1 MKIPMTDVAAFH
13 ERNGI
18 TPAMRQHLGG
28 VAILAGSIEFWMERL
43 AWRLTGEQPKGKHP
57 STDTKSIS
65 FIRKMIEDAIPKLV
79 NAAPVK
85 ASKEWPPPIEGM
97 LLPADDFL
105 LYKSLLQEWCE
116 GAREAFECRNTIMH
130 GVMLPFS
137 DGSIGFLKQSRWEG
151 ELRAWKSTSFSADGN
166 TLPLLE
172 QAFLELL
179 RAVTLLVGIAE
190 GKVTPSE
197 VFGEERRRALQKAKS
212 IAGELNNL
220 AQLSNY
226 EKY

>member
-1 MKIPMTDVAAFH
+1 MKIRMTDVGAFH

-18 TPAMRQHLGG
+18 TPAIRQHLGG
-28 VAILAGSIEFWMERL
+28 VAILAGSIEFWTERL
-43 AWRLTGEQPKGKHP
+43 AWRLTGEQPKGNYP
-57 STDTKSIS
+57 STDTNSIS
-65 FIRKMIEDAIPKLV
+65 SVRKKIEDTIPKLA
-79 NAAPVK
+79 NAAPMK

-105 LYKSLLQEWCE
+105 LYKSLLKEWCE
-116 GAREAFECRNTIMH
+116 GAKEAFECRNTIMH

-137 DGSIGFLKQSRWEG
+137 DGSIGFLKQPQWEG
-151 ELRAWKSTSFSADGN
+151 ELRKWKPTSFSADSG
-166 TLPLLE
+166 TLQLLE

-197 VFGEERRRALQKAKS
+197 VFGEDRRAGITESKVDCW
-212 IAGELNNL
+212 
-220 AQLSNY
+220 
-226 EKY
+226 